1 MPQLRTLYA
10 DLLEK
15 DAAEEWNGAIIL
27 SRWLDQYGT
36 DLTISSVGSPSI
48 LSGPDELLTL
58 SDLDTNATS
67 YTSRKKGT
75 AHPAGEV
82 ITYTVAGGTRQ
93 KRYDVKIPF
102 TTSDGQTLVVIQP
115 IYVI

>member
-1 MPQLRTLYA
+1 MPQRTLYA

-15 DAAEEWNGAIIL
+15 DTDEEWTGAIIL
-27 SRWLDQYGT
+27 SRWLDQFGT
-36 DLTISSVGSPSI
+36 DLDIASVGSYSI
-48 LSGPDELLTL
+48 LSGPDEDLTL
-58 SDLDTNATS
+58 SDLDVNATS

-82 ITYTVAGGTRQ
+82 IFYTVAGGTRQ
-93 KRYDVKIPF
+93 RRYDVKIPF